1 MAALN
6 RKGTPLSAEI
16 TVTGNLTRDP
26 ETSKTNSGELIVRLG
41 IAATRRQFN
50 KKTNEWTDDGA
61 PLYLSASFFGNSY
74 EYITSVV
81 SKGDRVTISGS
92 LVLREWQSQKGSG
105 QSLEIRF
112 PKFLGYMKKGDRT
125 LQNNRRYPI

>member
-1 MAALN
+1 M
-6 RKGTPLSAEI
+6 SAEI

-26 ETSKTNSGELIVRLG
+26 EPAKTKTGELIVRLG
-41 IAATRRQFN
+41 IAATRRQFD

-61 PLYLSASFFGNSY
+61 PLYLSTSFFGDSF
-74 EYITSVV
+74 EYIMGLVG
-81 SKGDRVTISGS
+81 KGDQVTISGT
-92 LVLREWQSQKGSG
+92 LVLREWESKKGSG

-125 LQNNRRYPI
+125 PQNNRRFRR

>member
-1 MAALN
+1 M
-6 RKGTPLSAEI
+6 SAEI

-26 ETSKTNSGELIVRLG
+26 ELAKTKTGELIVRLG
-41 IAATRRQFN
+41 IAATRRQFD

-61 PLYLSASFFGNSY
+61 PLYLSTSFFGDSY
-74 EYITSVV
+74 EYITGLVG
-81 SKGDRVTISGS
+81 KGDQVTLSGT
-92 LVLREWQSQKGSG
+92 LVLREWESKKGSG

-125 LQNNRRYPI
+125 PQNNRRYRR

>member
-1 MAALN
+1 M
-6 RKGTPLSAEI
+6 SAEI

-26 ETSKTNSGELIVRLG
+26 ELAKTKTGELIVRLG
-41 IAATRRQFN
+41 IAATRRQFD

-61 PLYLSASFFGNSY
+61 PLYLSTSFFGDSY
-74 EYITSVV
+74 EYITGLVG
-81 SKGDRVTISGS
+81 KGDQVTLSGT
-92 LVLREWQSQKGSG
+92 LVLREWETKNGSG

-125 LQNNRRYPI
+125 PQNNRRYRR

>member
-1 MAALN
+1 M
-6 RKGTPLSAEI
+6 SAEI

-26 ETSKTNSGELIVRLG
+26 EPAKTKTGELIVRLG
-41 IAATRRQFN
+41 IAATRRQFD

-61 PLYLSASFFGNSY
+61 PLYLSASFFGDSY
-74 EYITSVV
+74 EYIMGLVG
-81 SKGDRVTISGS
+81 KGDQVTLSGT
-92 LVLREWQSQKGSG
+92 LVLREWESKKGAG

-125 LQNNRRYPI
+125 PQNNRRYRR

>member
-1 MAALN
+1 M
-6 RKGTPLSAEI
+6 SAEI

-26 ETSKTNSGELIVRLG
+26 EPAKTKTGELIVRLG
-41 IAATRRQFN
+41 IAATRRQFD

-61 PLYLSASFFGNSY
+61 PLYLSTSFFGDSY
-74 EYITSVV
+74 EYIMGLVG
-81 SKGDRVTISGS
+81 KGDQVTLSGT
-92 LVLREWQSQKGSG
+92 LVLREWESKKGSG

-125 LQNNRRYPI
+125 SQNNRSYRR